1 MSELEE
7 KLLQKAKRVLLNPQE
22 VTPEVVTISLNE
34 AIELTDGK
42 PIAQTLLLDLA
53 FYRVK
58 LNLKIELTEFEEKSI
73 LNILKKANEISINEF
88 NEFVKHTIAYGT
100 RGSIWD
106 I

>member
-34 AIELTDGK
+34 AIELTDSK

-88 NEFVKHTIAYGT
+88 NEVVKHTIVYGA